1 MKDTKQRSLIETIL
15 PNKNPSLPELNSM
28 LQLLTD
34 PAILLEGMRYH
45 IAAVNLSFLKLTSFA
60 RNEVMDRPINSLFE
74 GQPIPSI
81 RDNQENAI
89 SLRRSHRSAIA
100 VNVKYHLLARDSET
114 FLATFSLIDEK
125 QPSSNDDVARF
136 LHMADAVIAIAPG
149 EAQETW
155 LNIIKDEL
163 AKYAETENVC
173 LYLTVADKSEL
184 HRLSGFGQANSF
196 PEVLPSTDLSRLQET
211 TIWTPG
217 KRVLT
222 EIHRYGRINNCG
234 YIGSTPLGYG
244 STNLG
249 LIVVAGKEETPTKYL
264 ENALTFLSRYV
275 SRELQ
280 MSRLIDHLQNESN
293 ETKSRLGVL
302 DAQFESSQEGMCVL
316 DSELKLLFINPA
328 AEWMLGYANWELINQ
343 PVENVFIG
351 PKYLIPALEVA
362 GNGIATPNIHETSL
376 HRRDGHAFPAQ
387 IQVTPVMMDGQ
398 LTSIIIFFRDIS
410 EHEEIMA
417 RTQQLEHRAL
427 LGDVTSIF
435 AHEVRNPINNISTG
449 LQLVA
454 TRLSPDDPNSPVIQR
469 IQSDCVR
476 LNDLMESVLAFSRP
490 VEQKFEPVDMKVL
503 LQRLLDR
510 WRPRMSKVNV
520 TPFYECEFDQAV
532 VIGNLRSLEQVF
544 INLISNAVD
553 AMSKGGGTLAIKVK
567 HAEKPG
573 NRKQLEIT
581 VSDNGPGI
589 PDEIR
594 KKLFEPFVTNKP
606 QGTGLGL
613 AISKKII
620 TAHHGSIAVDSFPGG
635 TIFHLLLPTTD
646 GEIE

>member
-1 MKDTKQRSLIETIL
+1 MKNTKQRSLIETIL
-15 PNKNPSLPELNSM
+15 PTKNPVLPELNSM
-28 LQLLTD
+28 LQLLND
-34 PAILLEGMRYH
+34 PAILLEGSRYH
-45 IAAVNLSFLKLTSFA
+45 ISAVNLPFLKLTSFA
-60 RNEVMDRPINSLFE
+60 RNEVMERPANSIFE
-74 GQPIPSI
+74 GQPVTSI
-81 RDNQENAI
+81 RNDQENAV
-89 SLRRSHRSAIA
+89 SLKRSHRPAIA
-100 VNVKYHLLARDSET
+100 VNVKYHALGGDYPT

-125 QPSSNDDVARF
+125 QTSSTDDAAKF
-136 LHMADAVIAIAPG
+136 LQMANAVIAIPEG
-149 EAQETW
+149 EYQEKW
-155 LNIIKDEL
+155 LKVIGDEL
-163 AKYAETENVC
+163 SKFAETDMVSF
-173 LYLTVADKSEL
+173 YLATADKPELRRVAWSEQ
-184 HRLSGFGQANSF
+184 SSTF
-196 PEVLPSTDLSRLQET
+196 PETLPSTDLNRLQET
-211 TIWTPG
+211 TTWMPG

-222 EIHRYGRINNCG
+222 EIHRFGRISNYT
-234 YIGSTPLGYG
+234 YIGTGSLGQE
-244 STNLG
+244 SANLG
-249 LIVVAGKEETPTKYL
+249 LIVVAGKDQAPVRYL
-264 ENALTFLSRYV
+264 ENALTFLSKYV

-280 MSRLIDHLQNESN
+280 RTILLDHLQNQSTD
-293 ETKSRLGVL
+293 TKSRLGVL
-302 DAQFESSQEGMCVL
+302 EAQFENSQEGICVL
-316 DSELKLLFINPA
+316 DPDLKLLFINPA

-351 PKYLIPALEVA
+351 PKNLIPALEAA
-362 GNGIATPNIHETSL
+362 GNGIATPNINETSM

-387 IQVTPVMMDGQ
+387 IQVNPVMQDGQ
-398 LTSIIIFFRDIS
+398 LSSILIFFRDVS

-417 RTQQLEHRAL
+417 RTQQLEHRAI

-454 TRLSPDDPNSPVIQR
+454 TRLSPGDPNLPVIQR

-490 VEQKFEPVDMKVL
+490 VEQKFEPVDMKIL

-520 TPFYECEFDQAV
+520 APFYECEFEKAV

-553 AMSKGGGTLAIKVK
+553 AMSKSGGTLAIKVNR
-567 HAEKPG
+567 AVKPG
-573 NRKQLEIT
+573 NRQQLEIT

-613 AISKKII
+613 AITKKIV
-620 TAHHGSIAVDSFPGG
+620 TAHHGSIDVDSFPGG
-635 TIFHLLLPTTD
+635 TIFHVLLPMAD
-646 GEIE
+646 GETE

>member
-1 MKDTKQRSLIETIL
+1 MVSFYLATADK
-15 PNKNPSLPELNSM
+15 PEL
-28 LQLLTD
+28 
-34 PAILLEGMRYH
+34 
-45 IAAVNLSFLKLTSFA
+45 
-60 RNEVMDRPINSLFE
+60 
-74 GQPIPSI
+74 
-81 RDNQENAI
+81 
-89 SLRRSHRSAIA
+89 RRVAW
-100 VNVKYHLLARDSET
+100 SE
-114 FLATFSLIDEK
+114 
-125 QPSSNDDVARF
+125 QSS
-136 LHMADAVIAIAPG
+136 
-149 EAQETW
+149 T
-155 LNIIKDEL
+155 
-163 AKYAETENVC
+163 
-173 LYLTVADKSEL
+173 
-184 HRLSGFGQANSF
+184 F
-196 PEVLPSTDLSRLQET
+196 PETLPSTDLSRLQET
-211 TIWTPG
+211 TTWMPG

-222 EIHRYGRINNCG
+222 EIHRFGRISNYT
-234 YIGSTPLGYG
+234 YIGTGSLGQE
-244 STNLG
+244 SANLG
-249 LIVVAGKEETPTKYL
+249 LIVVAGKDQAPVRYL
-264 ENALTFLSRYV
+264 ENALTFLSKYV

-280 MSRLIDHLQNESN
+280 RTILLDHLQNQSTD
-293 ETKSRLGVL
+293 TKSRLGVL
-302 DAQFESSQEGMCVL
+302 EAQFENSQEGICVL
-316 DSELKLLFINPA
+316 DPDLKLLFINPA

-351 PKYLIPALEVA
+351 PKNLIPALEAA
-362 GNGIATPNIHETSL
+362 GNGIATPNINETSM

-387 IQVTPVMMDGQ
+387 IQVNPVMQDGQ
-398 LTSIIIFFRDIS
+398 LSSILIFFRDVS

-417 RTQQLEHRAL
+417 RTQQLEHRAI

-469 IQSDCVR
+469 IQSDCIR

-490 VEQKFEPVDMKVL
+490 VEQKFEPVDMKIL

-520 TPFYECEFDQAV
+520 TPFYECEFEKAV

-553 AMSKGGGTLAIKVK
+553 AMSKSGGTLAIKVNR
-567 HAEKPG
+567 AVKPG
-573 NRKQLEIT
+573 NRQQLEIT

-613 AISKKII
+613 AITKKIV
-620 TAHHGSIAVDSFPGG
+620 TAHHGSIDVDSFPGG
-635 TIFHLLLPTTD
+635 TIFHVLLPMAD
-646 GEIE
+646 GETE

>member
-1 MKDTKQRSLIETIL
+1 MKNTKQRSLIETIL
-15 PNKNPSLPELNSM
+15 PAKNPVLPELNSM
-28 LQLLTD
+28 LQLLTG
-34 PAILLEGMRYH
+34 PAILLEGSRYH
-45 IAAVNLSFLKLTSFA
+45 ITAINLPFLKLTSFA
-60 RNEVMDRPINSLFE
+60 RNEVLERPVNSLFE
-74 GQPIPSI
+74 GQPVTTI
-81 RDNQENAI
+81 RNDQENAV
-89 SLRRSHRSAIA
+89 SLKRSRRSAIA
-100 VNVKYHLLARDSET
+100 VNVKYHALGGDSLA

-125 QPSSNDDVARF
+125 QSSSNDDVAKF
-136 LHMADAVIAIAPG
+136 LQMANAVIEIPVGDDQEKWLKAIG
-149 EAQETW
+149 
-155 LNIIKDEL
+155 DEI
-163 AKYAETENVC
+163 AKFAETEKVC
-173 LYLTVADKSEL
+173 FYLAAADKPEL
-184 HRLSGFGQANSF
+184 RRVTGVDQRAPF
-196 PEVLPSTDLSRLQET
+196 PETLPSTDLERLQET
-211 TIWTPG
+211 TMWMPG

-222 EIHRYGRINNCG
+222 EIHRFGRINNIS
-234 YIGSTPLGYG
+234 YIGSALLGQE
-244 STNLG
+244 SANLG
-249 LIVVAGKEETPTKYL
+249 LIVVAGMDQTPVRYL
-264 ENALTFLSRYV
+264 ENGLTFLSKYI

-280 MSRLIDHLQNESN
+280 RSILMEHLQNQSADAN
-293 ETKSRLGVL
+293 SRLGVL
-302 DAQFESSQEGMCVL
+302 EAQFENSQEGICVL

-328 AEWMLGYANWELINQ
+328 AEWMLGYANWELIKQ
-343 PVENVFIG
+343 PVENIFIG
-351 PKYLIPALEVA
+351 PKYLMPALEAA
-362 GNGIATPNIHETSL
+362 GNGIATPNISETSL

-387 IQVTPVMMDGQ
+387 IQVNPVLQDGQ
-398 LTSIIIFFRDIS
+398 LSSILIFFRDIS

-454 TRLSPDDPNSPVIQR
+454 SRLSPNDPNSPVIQR

-490 VEQKFEPVDMKVL
+490 VEPKFEPVDMKVL

-520 TPFYECEFDQAV
+520 TPFYECESEKAV
-532 VIGNLRSLEQVF
+532 VTGNLRSLEQVF

-553 AMSKGGGTLAIKVK
+553 AMSKSGGTLAIKVK

-613 AISKKII
+613 AITKKIV
-620 TAHHGSIAVDSFPGG
+620 TAHHGSINVDSFPGG
-635 TIFHLLLPTTD
+635 TIFHVLLPTTNGD
-646 GEIE
+646 TE